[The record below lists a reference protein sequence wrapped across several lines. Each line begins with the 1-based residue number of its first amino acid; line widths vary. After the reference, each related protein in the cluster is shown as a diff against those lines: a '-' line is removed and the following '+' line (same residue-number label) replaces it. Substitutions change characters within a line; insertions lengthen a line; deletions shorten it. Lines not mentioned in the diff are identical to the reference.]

1 MTRILTTSLGEE
13 KMESKIDYKVAIKK
27 LWGSEQ
33 EGLEAMLR
41 YIAESSETKID
52 DVVVE
57 LLDKVQGVLLN

>member
-1 MTRILTTSLGEE
+1 
-13 KMESKIDYKVAIKK
+13 MESKIDYKVAIKK